1 MSDFYYDEDL
11 ALVYKISPV
20 VASIVENEDARV
32 PTMILVHINVKVTN
46 FKREKVRR
54 TLSEVYPLTQFDLE
68 SAKKKFEAT
77 ILKKLLGNAAAI
89 SKDEYDDIKKRVEPE
104 FSVCA
109 N

>member
-1 MSDFYYDEDL
+1 MSEFYYDEDL

-20 VASIVENEDARV
+20 VASIIESEDEGV
-32 PTMILVHINVKVTN
+32 PTAILVHTNVKVTN

-54 TLSEVYPLTQFDLE
+54 TLSEVYQLNQYDLVT
-68 SAKKKFEAT
+68 AKKKFEDT
-77 ILKKLLGNAAAI
+77 VLTKLLGNATVI
-89 SKDEYDDIKKRVEPE
+89 SQDEYDDIKKRVEPD